1 MKSIV
6 YLLLIVLFPLQAIGQ
21 NYIQKEKPFWAD
33 GYFREMDNS
42 YIEVVNAF
50 GYDLDSA
57 KDKAVKEIISR
68 RSLATGAE
76 ATVSINQDEISVIS
90 GGRQLIVKARIIE
103 EYVIHTT
110 NGYTVYLLVQTAK
123 NPTYTYE
130 EVTIS
135 DKYGFSARAFIPGM
149 AQIYKGSTGKGLCI
163 IAAAAAAIAGIIF
176 TENERASYESK
187 MHSQPEFI
195 KQYKNKRDNFETARN
210 CCIGAAAAIYIYNLI
225 DAIVARGDKRIIVK
239 PNPLH
244 VSPMASTE
252 YSGITLSYHF

>member
-1 MKSIV
+1 MKNIA
-6 YLLLIVLFPLQAIGQ
+6 YLLLIALLPLQAIGQ
-21 NYIQKEKPFWAD
+21 NYAKSEKPFWAD
-33 GYFREMDNS
+33 GYYHELDNS

-50 GYDLDSA
+50 GYDLESA

-76 ATVSINQDEISVIS
+76 ASVSFKQNEISVVS
-90 GGRQLIVKARIIE
+90 GGRQLIVKSRIID

-110 NGYTVYLLVQTAK
+110 GGYTVYLLVQTAK
-123 NPTYTYE
+123 NPTYSYE
-130 EVTIS
+130 EVSIS

-149 AQIYKGSTGKGLCI
+149 AQIHKGSTGKGLCI
-163 IAAAAAAIAGIIF
+163 ITAEVAAIAGIIF

-187 MHSQPEFI
+187 MRSQPEFI
-195 KQYKNKRDNFETARN
+195 KQYKNKKDNYETARN
-210 CCIGAAAAIYIYNLI
+210 CCIGAAAAIYVYNLI
-225 DAIVARGDKRIIVK
+225 DAIVARGDKRIVVK
-239 PNPLH
+239 PNTLR

>member
-1 MKSIV
+1 MKNFV
-6 YLLLIVLFPLQAIGQ
+6 YILLIALFPLQTMGQ
-21 NYIQKEKPFWAD
+21 SYIQKEKPFWAD

-42 YIEVVNAF
+42 YIEVVHAF
-50 GYDLDSA
+50 GYDLESA

-68 RSLATGAE
+68 RSLATGSE
-76 ATVSINQDEISVIS
+76 ASVSIKQDEISVIS
-90 GGRQLIVKARIIE
+90 GGKQLIVKARIID
-103 EYVIHTT
+103 EYIVHTT
-110 NGYTVYLLVQTAK
+110 NGYTAYLLVQTAK

-149 AQIYKGSTGKGLCI
+149 AQIHKGSKGKGLCI
-163 IAAAAAAIAGIIF
+163 ITAEVAAIAGIIF

-187 MHSQPEFI
+187 MRSQPNFA
-195 KQYKNKRDNFETARN
+195 KQYKTKMDNYETARN

-225 DAIVARGDKRIIVK
+225 DAIVAPGDKRIIVK
-239 PNPLH
+239 PNTLR